1 MAILNVIFVC
11 VLPRLLCGLL
21 TMAKRVKRFLQM
33 DYNDGGF
40 AKQVL
45 HFITAYFVD
54 LLGRLFH
61 MKQNL
66 NFGKVKMQEF
76 KQKDDKVQIICLKIQ
91 VRKSFFLKKIL
102 HFVCYFC
109 ENLLTLFCLQ

>member
-11 VLPRLLCGLL
+11 ALP
-21 TMAKRVKRFLQM
+21 TMVKRVKRFLQM
-33 DYNDGGF
+33 AYNDGGF

-54 LLGRLFH
+54 FRGRLFL

-66 NFGKVKMQEF
+66 NFDKAKMQEF
-76 KQKDDKVQIICLKIQ
+76 KQKMIK
-91 VRKSFFLKKIL
+91 
-102 HFVCYFC
+102 Y
-109 ENLLTLFCLQ
+109 E

>member
-1 MAILNVIFVC
+1 
-11 VLPRLLCGLL
+11 
-21 TMAKRVKRFLQM
+21 M

-76 KQKDDKVQIICLKIQ
+76 KQKDDKAQMIYLKIQ
-91 VRKSFFLKKIL
+91 VRKSLFLKKIL

-109 ENLLTLFCLQ
+109 ENLLMLFCLQ